1 MSKAAARMGAGR
13 KCMKILFF
21 EVWPRD
27 KRILVDVLCH
37 NSAAIAFWRSVGFTD
52 YSLSLEIYPEWA
64 MPSDSARTCR
74 TRSAEAR

>member
-1 MSKAAARMGAGR
+1 
-13 KCMKILFF
+13 MKILFF

-52 YSLSLEIYPEWA
+52 YSLSFWLY
-64 MPSDSARTCR
+64 S
-74 TRSAEAR
+74 